1 MDLKL
6 LQTMQSD
13 EEKKQYL
20 RINGIDPS
28 QLDFFLTTIQQD
40 VGNTD
45 IAEEETEN
53 SDNSSDE

>member
-40 VGNTD
+40 VGNND
-45 IAEEETEN
+45 IVEEETDN

>member
-6 LQTMQSD
+6 LQTMHSD

-53 SDNSSDE
+53 SDNSSAE

>member
-53 SDNSSDE
+53 SDNSSAE

>member
-53 SDNSSDE
+53 SDNSSNE